1 MSEFTIRPA
10 VLDDAPQAELL
21 LAELGYPIGDPG
33 ARARLELLL
42 SARRVH
48 TRVAAEAGS
57 LLGLVSAQF
66 VEMFAYRLIF
76 VTVLVVKREARRRGV
91 GAALMAAMDDFG
103 RENGCEQ
110 TMGVVRSDLPE
121 NHRFFKGAGYT
132 QAGIRFLRALPLSGG
147 DV

>member
-21 LAELGYPIGDPG
+21 LAELGYPIGDPD

-42 SARRVH
+42 SARRVY
-48 TRVAAEAGS
+48 TRVAADGEA

-66 VEMFAYRLIF
+66 VEMFAYRLLF
-76 VTVLVVKREARRRGV
+76 VTVLVVGREARKRGV
-91 GAALMAAMDDFG
+91 GGALIAAIDDFG
-103 RENGCEQ
+103 RENGCGQ

-121 NHRFFKGAGYT
+121 NHRFFEGQGYVKS
-132 QAGIRFLRALPLSGG
+132 GLRFLMA
-147 DV
+147 V